1 MKKRIGI
8 LTAVL
13 MFLVIAASCGSG
25 STGSES
31 AEPEE
36 EVVIPTHQLYLD
48 VEFEPNLLLDKYDV
62 DVYVDDTKLGNI
74 PHGEYF
80 TALTEVE
87 EGHHTF
93 MKSKMK

>member
-36 EVVIPTHQLYLD
+36 EVV
-48 VEFEPNLLLDKYDV
+48 V
-62 DVYVDDTKLGNI
+62 DGVLVVVGVS
-74 PHGEYF
+74 GF
-80 TALTEVE
+80 CEVE
-87 EGHHTF
+87 ATLSF
-93 MKSKMK
+93 IILPAQ